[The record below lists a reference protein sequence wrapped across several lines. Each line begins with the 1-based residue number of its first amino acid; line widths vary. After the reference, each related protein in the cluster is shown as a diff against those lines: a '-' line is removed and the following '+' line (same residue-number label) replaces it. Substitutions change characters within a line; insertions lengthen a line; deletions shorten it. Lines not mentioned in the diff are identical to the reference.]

1 MIIENI
7 MKRNVITVN
16 ESSTIKDAMQL
27 LELHQIRHIP
37 IVNDKKELVGIVSDS
52 DIRDASPSIFHFT
65 DHLEDFHKPISSIM
79 KTNVITAHP
88 LDFVEEVSTLFY
100 EHHIGCLPILED
112 DELVGIITETDMLHT
127 LVELMG
133 AHQPSSHIEV
143 KVENITGKLS
153 DIAAIFKELKISIT
167 SVLVYPHSDPTFKI
181 LVFRIQTI
189 DPRKVVKVIEDKG
202 YDVIWP
208 SEPGI
213 IG

>member
-1 MIIENI
+1 
-7 MKRNVITVN
+7 MKRKVITLTHT
-16 ESSTIKDAMQL
+16 STIKDAMQL

-37 IVNDKKELVGIVSDS
+37 IVDDNNKLVGIISDS

-65 DHLEDFHKPISSIM
+65 DHLEDFLKPISSIM

-100 EHHIGCLPILED
+100 EHHIGCLPILD
-112 DELVGIITETDMLHT
+112 DGELVGIVTETDMLHT

-153 DIAAIFKELKISIT
+153 DIAAIFKDLKVNIT
-167 SVLVYPHSDPTFKI
+167 SVLVYPHQNPAFKI
-181 LVFRIQTI
+181 LVFRVQTI
-189 DPRKVVKVIEDKG
+189 DPRRVVKVIEENG
-202 YDVIWP
+202 YDVMWP
-208 SEPGI
+208 SEPGL
-213 IG
+213 

>member
-1 MIIENI
+1 MIIEHI
-7 MKRNVITVN
+7 MKRNVITVT
-16 ESSTIKDAMQL
+16 ETSTIKEAMQL
-27 LELHQIRHIP
+27 LEYHQIRHIP
-37 IVNDKKELVGIVSDS
+37 VLNAQKQLVGIVSDS

-65 DHLEDFHKPISSIM
+65 EHLEDFLKPISSIM
-79 KTNVITAHP
+79 KRNVITAHP

-100 EHHIGCLPILED
+100 EHHIGCLPILD
-112 DELVGIITETDMLHT
+112 DEELVGIITETDMLHT

-153 DIAAIFKELKISIT
+153 DIASIFKELNISIT
-167 SVLVYPHSDPTFKI
+167 SVLVYPHQDPAFKI

-189 DPRKVVKVIEDKG
+189 DPRKVVKVIEEEG

-208 SEPGI
+208 SVPGMK
-213 IG
+213 

>member
-1 MIIENI
+1 
-7 MKRNVITVN
+7 MKRSVITVL
-16 ESSTIKDAMQL
+16 ESSTIKEAMQL

-37 IVNDKKELVGIVSDS
+37 IVNEQKQLVGIVSDS

-65 DHLEDFHKPISSIM
+65 DHLDDFSKPISSIM
-79 KTNVITAHP
+79 KKHVITAHP

-100 EHHIGCLPILED
+100 EHHIGCLPILEGD
-112 DELVGIITETDMLHT
+112 HLVGIVTETDMLHT

-153 DIAAIFKELKISIT
+153 DIAAIFKDLKVNIT
-167 SVLVYPHSDPTFKI
+167 SVLVYPHLDPAFKV
-181 LVFRIQTI
+181 LVFRVQTI
-189 DPRKVVKVIEDKG
+189 DPRKVVKVIEEKG

-208 SEPGI
+208 SEPGML
-213 IG
+213 

>member
-1 MIIENI
+1 MIIEHI
-7 MKRNVITVN
+7 MKKNVITLTDT
-16 ESSTIKDAMQL
+16 STIKEAMQL

-37 IVNDKKELVGIVSDS
+37 IINENEQLVGIVSDS

-65 DHLEDFHKPISSIM
+65 DHLEDFLKPISTIM
-79 KTNVITAHP
+79 KKNVITAHP

-100 EHHIGCLPILED
+100 EHHIGCLPILDD
-112 DELVGIITETDMLHT
+112 DELVGIVTETDMLHT

-153 DIAAIFKELKISIT
+153 DIASIFKELNISIT
-167 SVLVYPHSDPTFKI
+167 SVLVYPHQDPAFKI
-181 LVFRIQTI
+181 LVFRVQTI
-189 DPRKVVKVIEDKG
+189 DPRRVVKVIEDNG

-208 SEPGI
+208 SEPGL
-213 IG
+213 

>member
-1 MIIENI
+1 MIIEQI
-7 MKRNVITVN
+7 MKRDVITVI
-16 ESSTIKDAMQL
+16 ESSTIKEAMQL

-37 IVNDKKELVGIVSDS
+37 IVNEQKELVGIVSDS

-65 DHLEDFHKPISSIM
+65 DHLEDFLKPISSIM
-79 KTNVITAHP
+79 KKHVITAHP

-100 EHHIGCLPILED
+100 EHHIGCLPILD
-112 DELVGIITETDMLHT
+112 GDKLVGIVTETDMLHT

-153 DIAAIFKELKISIT
+153 DIAAIFKDLKVNIT
-167 SVLVYPHSDPTFKI
+167 SVLVYPHLDPAFKV
-181 LVFRIQTI
+181 LVFRVQTI
-189 DPRKVVKVIEDKG
+189 DPRKVVKVIEEKG

-208 SEPGI
+208 SEPGML
-213 IG
+213 

>member
-1 MIIENI
+1 MIIEHI
-7 MKRNVITVN
+7 MKRNVVTLT
-16 ESSTIKDAMQL
+16 ETSTIKEAMQL
-27 LELHQIRHIP
+27 LEQHQFRHIP
-37 IVNDKKELVGIVSDS
+37 IVNERKKLVGIVSDS

-65 DHLEDFHKPISSIM
+65 DHLEDFLKPISSIM
-79 KTNVITAHP
+79 KQNVITAHP

-100 EHHIGCLPILED
+100 EHHIGCLPILDD
-112 DELVGIITETDMLHT
+112 DELVGIVTETDMLHT

-153 DIAAIFKELKISIT
+153 DIAAIFKELNMNIT
-167 SVLVYPHSDPTFKI
+167 SVLVYPYQDPAYKI
-181 LVFRIQTI
+181 LVFRVQTI

-208 SEPGI
+208 SEPRI
-213 IG
+213 V